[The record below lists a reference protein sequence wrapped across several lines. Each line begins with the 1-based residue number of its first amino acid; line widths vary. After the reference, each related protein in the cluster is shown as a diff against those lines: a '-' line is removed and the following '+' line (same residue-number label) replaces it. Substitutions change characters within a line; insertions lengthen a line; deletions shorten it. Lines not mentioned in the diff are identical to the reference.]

1 MKTPQ
6 ELLAALMGEE
16 TAETAVVIYKEA
28 GSYAGAYKEIQQA
41 ALACARAD
49 LAAGGEAR
57 RKTTFGNCGWTKPKS
72 RDLDKDTWPQACQ
85 ENPDLAAVEGAF
97 LQAQQALKQAQA
109 PYTRLKQPRFYIR

>member
-28 GSYAGAYKEIQQA
+28 GSYASAYKEIQQA

-49 LAAGGEAR
+49 LAAGG
-57 RKTTFGNCGWTKPKS
+57 
-72 RDLDKDTWPQACQ
+72 
-85 ENPDLAAVEGAF
+85 
-97 LQAQQALKQAQA
+97 
-109 PYTRLKQPRFYIR
+109 